1 MTIIAIPEYD
11 AQTGE
16 RVVFPPRESEANLLQ
31 RKRLSAFR
39 GSMDLVGAGGWGLGL
54 HWVIEVFG
62 QQSGRQHWSLLTEHT

>member
-39 GSMDLVGAGGWGLGL
+39 GSMDLVGAGGWGLGAAL
-54 HWVIEVFG
+54 G
-62 QQSGRQHWSLLTEHT
+62 Y